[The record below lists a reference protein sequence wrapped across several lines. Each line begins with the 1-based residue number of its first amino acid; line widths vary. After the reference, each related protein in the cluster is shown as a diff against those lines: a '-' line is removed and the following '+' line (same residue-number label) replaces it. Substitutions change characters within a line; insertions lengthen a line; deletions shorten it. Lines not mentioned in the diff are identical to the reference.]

1 MIRTATVLLA
11 TATAL
16 LAGCDMVPDK
26 PVKPAPKHRATPA
39 AAPKPVSLKPAER
52 LAAALRALPA
62 DKDGRY
68 TFDGDD
74 KLVDAPFGPVLLRH
88 GHAPDGGHPEGGII
102 AAYYLREQQG
112 RFELAKAYPEAA
124 MSGSFGD
131 LAKWSLS
138 DKFAALP
145 VLVVEGGG
153 TWQGCTVSDTDLV
166 ELRPNGPAS
175 LASITTIFD
184 DSGMEQDSPQSLTG
198 SIIDIVR
205 DRSFTV
211 KYEGTR
217 SFAERY
223 VRRGDRFVLE
233 GGESQVPG
241 C

>member
-1 MIRTATVLLA
+1 MIRTAAALL
-11 TATAL
+11 ATAL
-16 LAGCDMVPDK
+16 LAGCDMVPEK

-39 AAPKPVSLKPAER
+39 ATPTPALKPAER
-52 LAAALRALPA
+52 LAAALRAVPA
-62 DKDGRY
+62 DEDDRY

-74 KLVDAPFGPVLLRH
+74 KLVDTPFGPVLLRH
-88 GHAPDGGHPEGGII
+88 GHAPDAGHPEGGII

-112 RFELAKAYPEAA
+112 RFELARAYPQAA

-131 LAKWSLS
+131 LAKWSVS

-166 ELRPNGPAS
+166 ELRPNGPAR
-175 LASITTIFD
+175 LASITTTFD

-198 SIIDIVR
+198 SIADIVR

-211 KYEGTR
+211 HYEGTR

-233 GGESQVPG
+233 GGESQIPG